1 MKNYLLLL
9 AVAASVSLA
18 SCGNDDD
25 EVAKSKTELLTAN
38 AWKTTSLTINPAYD
52 FDGDGVKETDLL
64 AGQLACNADD
74 ITVYKTD
81 KTYTEEEGATKC
93 DPADQQVYGNGTWAF
108 NGDETVLSTTAAGS
122 GNTATNYTITEL
134 TESSLKLTTVFT
146 DSASTNYTVS
156 ITNTH

>member
-25 EVAKSKTELLTAN
+25 DVVAKSKTELLTSSG
-38 AWKTTSLTINPAYD
+38 WKATSLTINPAFD

-64 AGQLACNADD
+64 AGEAACNTDD

-81 KTYTEEEGATKC
+81 KTYTDEEGASKC
-93 DPADQQVYGNGTWAF
+93 DPSDPQVYGNGTWTF
-108 NGDETVLSTTAAGS
+108 NGDESVLSTTPAGTGVS
-122 GNTATNYTITEL
+122 TTNYTITEL
-134 TESSLKLTTVFT
+134 SESTMKLTTTFK
-146 DSASTNYTVS
+146 DSTVTYTVNG
-156 ITNTH
+156 TFTH

>member
-9 AVAASVSLA
+9 AVAASVSLS

-25 EVAKSKTELLTAN
+25 EVVKSKTELLTSSG
-38 AWKTTSLTINPAYD
+38 WKTTALTINPGFD
-52 FDGDGVKETDLL
+52 FNGDGVNETDLM
-64 AGQLACNADD
+64 AGQDACNTDD

-93 DPADQQVYGNGTWAF
+93 DPTDQQVYGNGTWTF

-134 TESSLKLTTVFT
+134 TESTLKLTTIFT
-146 DSASTNYTVS
+146 DSASTNYTV
-156 ITNTH
+156 